1 MSAPDVF
8 DELLSLK
15 RLEVALKRHDDRM
28 FEQGLERL
36 HTEIAAKQ
44 PFRHHQAWQA
54 LLQAATDAERLS
66 ENLKERLREAIAR
79 VISVESRI
87 GHATPEPSAAES
99 ADAADEARP
108 IALVLGWQTALR
120 AEGRKNEM
128 LSWLARS
135 GGQTAAA
142 VAIAPGVTSV
152 IERWIR
158 DDGLNLEQLTNRA
171 NVTLAAANA
180 GVAMADA
187 PWVDTFMAGLSR
199 VLGEPERPPVTKLKE
214 AIAPLGPVSLVVA
227 EPSLSWERFYGAA
240 SFRRGPDEARGG
252 MALAKLAGSVDR
264 FYCHA
269 CQAVAAVETGAGPQ
283 PLVVACAA
291 CGAPARPLVVPT
303 NSPHFM
309 PFALREEWAWGESLL
324 REAGTWVL
332 VSPPAPVGDAVERW
346 LLAALSGDTRVV
358 VLSEDDAILAA
369 WRDRLAARTEGT
381 VVTSHGAADEVLAFL
396 LQGSVP
402 EPKASEAAAA
412 PVTAAFAKKK
422 AKR

>member
-1 MSAPDVF
+1 
-8 DELLSLK
+8 
-15 RLEVALKRHDDRM
+15 
-28 FEQGLERL
+28 
-36 HTEIAAKQ
+36 
-44 PFRHHQAWQA
+44 
-54 LLQAATDAERLS
+54 
-66 ENLKERLREAIAR
+66 
-79 VISVESRI
+79 
-87 GHATPEPSAAES
+87 
-99 ADAADEARP
+99 
-108 IALVLGWQTALR
+108 
-120 AEGRKNEM
+120 
-128 LSWLARS
+128 
-135 GGQTAAA
+135 
-142 VAIAPGVTSV
+142 
-152 IERWIR
+152 
-158 DDGLNLEQLTNRA
+158 
-171 NVTLAAANA
+171 
-180 GVAMADA
+180 
-187 PWVDTFMAGLSR
+187 
-199 VLGEPERPPVTKLKE
+199 VTKLKE

-227 EPSLSWERFYGAA
+227 EPSLAWERYYGAA

-252 MALAKLAGSVDR
+252 MALAKLSGSVDR

-269 CQAVAAVETGAGPQ
+269 CYAVATVAPGAGPQ

-369 WRDRLAARTEGT
+369 WRDRLAARTEGA

-402 EPKASEAAAA
+402 EPKAPKGHQRVPEGPEPFRVPLPETATA

-422 AKR
+422 ANKR